1 MKHYTFTFSDIDTLI
16 ILQALSSMQ
25 AADNIG
31 GLDKAEAHKISGQ
44 MRAEVVKQDK
54 ERHND

>member
-25 AADNIG
+25 TTDNIG

-54 ERHND
+54 ERTS